1 MLNENTLSNNLNVK
15 NNQNSILN
23 HIQTF
28 NNSKH
33 QNNTVP
39 EPSDYG
45 SFTKNELNSEYLF
58 ARYPDGIINVSNTKG
73 NPHKTK
79 VSNINLNNTVYKNT
93 SNTKVTPTF
102 NVSFPKQTYT
112 IESFSNISTKNNKN
126 LFYFI
131 ILSIL
136 FILCLIYLKINSKL

>member
-1 MLNENTLSNNLNVK
+1 MLNEDTLSNNINVK
-15 NNQNSILN
+15 NNKNLILN
-23 HIQTF
+23 NIQTY
-28 NNSKH
+28 NNSKN
-33 QNNTVP
+33 QNNTIP

-45 SFTKNELNSEYLF
+45 SFTQNELNSEYLF

-79 VSNINLNNTVYKNT
+79 VSNINLTNTVYKNT
-93 SNTKVTPTF
+93 DNTTVTPTF
-102 NVSFPKQTYT
+102 NVSFPKQSYT
-112 IESFSNISTKNNKN
+112 IESFSNNNTKNNKN

-136 FILCLIYLKINSKL
+136 FILCLVYQKINTKL